1 MDEPEDANPEVS
13 NGHIDKPNTIGTC
26 GQPIVDT
33 TEGDLLLSEPNIETV
48 DLEINSTNLEDH
60 RKEVST
66 RANSSTTGEIAL
78 PCPREVQVTP
88 SNQGTLTDKQRWLK
102 PLQEGERD
110 RAQATQ
116 HEICNSQHT
125 WKVPSDGTGSLGVE
139 FRPKDAN
146 GERHSGG
153 SGNATGG
160 SAIRSHGIEKTKNV
174 RGKTEC
180 SQTDS
185 PVPPEPPSDLIVH
198 ICIPYRTRRRRGKI
212 KANPTKRQ
220 QSSHEQKR
228 APYIQYTLA
237 TTRITLWMLSPPLGF
252 PLNVANTYSPQRKR
266 VGDRDDEDEAEAMP
280 WEGWGGGEST
290 LPGGTVYVSVALRNP
305 ASCALGTR
313 MDAQRT
319 HRSPRRVP
327 SLDV

>member
-48 DLEINSTNLEDH
+48 DLEINSTNLEDVRIIKTTLQMPIRNDQH
-60 RKEVST
+60 IQTCSGLIANIPDPPYTHVTCS
-66 RANSSTTGEIAL
+66 NSSTQHPDQVFGTTSTEKKLAQGRTFDNGEIAL
-78 PCPREVQVTP
+78 PCPREAQVTP

-110 RAQATQ
+110 HAQATQ

-153 SGNATGG
+153 SGNATGS
-160 SAIRSHGIEKTKNV
+160 SAIRSHGIEKTKDSTST
-174 RGKTEC
+174 RKDQSEPYEASAKLAQTE
-180 SQTDS
+180 TRTIH
-185 PVPPEPPSDLIVH
+185 PVYPCNHSNYLVD
-198 ICIPYRTRRRRGKI
+198 
-212 KANPTKRQ
+212 A
-220 QSSHEQKR
+220 
-228 APYIQYTLA
+228 LA
-237 TTRITLWMLSPPLGF
+237 T
-252 PLNVANTYSPQRKR
+252 
-266 VGDRDDEDEAEAMP
+266 P
-280 WEGWGGGEST
+280 WIS
-290 LPGGTVYVSVALRNP
+290 S
-305 ASCALGTR
+305 
-313 MDAQRT
+313 
-319 HRSPRRVP
+319 
-327 SLDV
+327 

>member
-26 GQPIVDT
+26 GQPIVDM
-33 TEGDLLLSEPNIETV
+33 TEGDLLLSEPNI
-48 DLEINSTNLEDH
+48 DLEINSTNLEDVRIIKTTLQMLIRNDQH
-60 RKEVST
+60 IQTCSGLIANIPDPPYTHVTCS
-66 RANSSTTGEIAL
+66 NSSTQHPDQVFGTTSTEKKLAQGRTFDNREIAL

-102 PLQEGERD
+102 PLQEGKRD

-116 HEICNSQHT
+116 HEICNSQYT

-160 SAIRSHGIEKTKNV
+160 SAIHSHGIEKT
-174 RGKTEC
+174 
-180 SQTDS
+180 
-185 PVPPEPPSDLIVH
+185 
-198 ICIPYRTRRRRGKI
+198 KI

-220 QSSHEQKR
+220 QSSREQKR
-228 APYIQYTLA
+228 APCIQYTLA

-252 PLNVANTYSPQRKR
+252 PLNVANTYSPQGKR

-290 LPGGTVYVSVALRNP
+290 LLGGQYT
-305 ASCALGTR
+305 
-313 MDAQRT
+313 
-319 HRSPRRVP
+319 
-327 SLDV
+327 SLLL